1 MYRDSDGEKTNA
13 AIIPIQNMI
22 SGGGVIFFG
31 EDPGVIGDID
41 DDEGDIREKNIEKL
55 SR

>member
-1 MYRDSDGEKTNA
+1 MYRDSDGKKTSA

-31 EDPGVIGDID
+31 EDPGVIGDTD
-41 DDEGDIREKNIEKL
+41 DDDNIQDKNIEKL